1 MKLFEPLWRHRWK
14 TAIVLL
20 TLAVAGWFLYLH
32 WDDLSREVIIEYGK
46 GIHAVWFVALFLI
59 VPLAGFPVSICM
71 VIAGIRFGFVGGM
84 AVTAVAVFFHN
95 FAAYRL
101 THGLFR
107 TRFRNF
113 LERSGYA
120 IPPIQTR
127 HHIKFTAFFAALHGP
142 PYAAKLYLLALT
154 DVPFSSYF
162 WVGATVYTLF
172 GAISV
177 GIGSAVTTLDLKWI
191 SIIVGCL
198 VILPLVS
205 YVLRK
210 RFRPT
215 SD

>member
-1 MKLFEPLWRHRWK
+1 MKLLEPLRRHPWK
-14 TAIVLL
+14 AAVVLL
-20 TLAVAGWFLYLH
+20 VLASAGCFAYLH
-32 WDDLSREVIIEYGK
+32 RHDLSREQIIEYGK
-46 GIHAVWFVALFLI
+46 GIPAVWFIALFMI

-71 VIAGIRFGFVGGM
+71 VTAGIRFGFTGGM
-84 AVTAVAVFFHN
+84 AVTAVGVFFHN

-107 TRFRNF
+107 ARLRDF

-120 IPPIQTR
+120 IPHIQPR
-127 HHIKFTAFFAALHGP
+127 HHIKFTAWFAAIHGP
-142 PYAAKLYLLALT
+142 PYFAKLYLLALT
-154 DVPFSSYF
+154 DVPFRSYF
-162 WVGATVYTLF
+162 WVGAPVYILF

-191 SIIVGCL
+191 SIVVGCL

-210 RFRPT
+210 RFRPAP
-215 SD
+215 D